1 MLVSTQRAHP
11 GTRSERNSSILKNLL
26 MYLYVTCCIYA
37 HPYFQ
42 NFGNDTKE
50 IHLFWRGPAPFQ
62 YKVTQAKSSKANWIF
77 LAVLH
82 DSPKYQKKF
91 QMLRCTW
98 PPISFCYY
106 YYFFLTPVLN
116 SRGMK
121 KLRYAI

>member
-1 MLVSTQRAHP
+1 
-11 GTRSERNSSILKNLL
+11 

-82 DSPKYQKKF
+82 DSPKYQKKIPDVKVYLASNIIWSSVQF
-91 QMLRCTW
+91 
-98 PPISFCYY
+98 
-106 YYFFLTPVLN
+106 
-116 SRGMK
+116 
-121 KLRYAI
+121 